1 VDIVNVK
8 GSLLPLEFW
17 CPDMSVMTM
26 MKLCKKNDKFD
37 FTKLSKD

>member
-1 VDIVNVK
+1 
-8 GSLLPLEFW
+8 
-17 CPDMSVMTM
+17 MSVMTM